1 VLGASCGGP
10 CHDGDMVGGEA
21 LAGTSASTATARIR
35 ARERR
40 GNGGELTEVRRA
52 CSAARGKLWSRRSGD
67 GDPRRPE
74 AKKATATAPR
84 DAPACVARRRASER
98 GGGAPARVGE
108 TRGRRWLRQWRV
120 AATAAFG
127 RGERE
132 QGRKRGEK
140 RGGRPDR
147 DGTRDVAQRVALAGE
162 RAGRLVAWWHGGA
175 GASATRLSDW
185 REDNDDWHWASGPA
199 GLLGQARPRV
209 STGKLF
215 PFCFLFYFSDI
226 CSDLVEY

>member
-1 VLGASCGGP
+1 MLGASCGGP

-21 LAGTSASTATARIR
+21 LAGTSASTATAQIR

-84 DAPACVARRRASER
+84 GAPACVARRRASER

-162 RAGRLVAWWHGGA
+162 RAGRLVAWLHGGVR
-175 GASATRLSDW
+175 ASATRLSDW

-199 GLLGQARPRV
+199 GLLARP
-209 STGKLF
+209 GLG
-215 PFCFLFYFSDI
+215 
-226 CSDLVEY
+226 

>member
-1 VLGASCGGP
+1 MRGL
-10 CHDGDMVGGEA
+10 
-21 LAGTSASTATARIR
+21 TAD
-35 ARERR
+35 
-40 GNGGELTEVRRA
+40 RRA
-52 CSAARGKLWSRRSGD
+52 SLESSGKGWSRRGGD

-74 AKKATATAPR
+74 AKMVTATAPR
-84 DAPACVARRRASER
+84 GAPACVARRRASER

-127 RGERE
+127 CGERE

-162 RAGRLVAWWHGGA
+162 RAGRLVAWRHGGA
-175 GASATRLSDW
+175 RASATRLSVW
-185 REDNDDWHWASGPA
+185 REDNDDWHWASQ
-199 GLLGQARPRV
+199 LGRHRARPA
-209 STGKLF
+209 SGPGK
-215 PFCFLFYFSDI
+215 SR
-226 CSDLVEY
+226 